1 MDKSYFLKIVILSF
15 LLSFIISCSYKFQSA
30 VNPWQEHSIKTVYIN
45 IITNN
50 SLRSGEEVHF
60 TSAFVKTFSRG
71 NKLKVVNDSKSA
83 DLVVNA
89 AIENIASTI
98 SSSTNVP
105 TLTQDKIASQTL
117 SDMVVATEYAATA
130 TVSVQLTKG
139 ENNHNP
145 KVPAV
150 LLVQN
155 FTRQKIYPANTQF
168 GLPGTTSVLI
178 NDSQFQMALNEIATG
193 ISADAYDTM
202 LEYF

>member
-1 MDKSYFLKIVILSF
+1 MNKSFYYHSIITISFFLN
-15 LLSFIISCSYKFQSA
+15 IIGCSYKFQSA
-30 VNPWQEHSIKTVYIN
+30 VNPWQEYSIKTVYIK
-45 IITNN
+45 IISNN
-50 SLRSGEEVHF
+50 SLRAGEEVHF

-71 NKLKVVNDSKSA
+71 NKLKVVNDSKNA
-83 DLVVNA
+83 DVVVNA
-89 AIENIASTI
+89 SIENIASTI

-105 TLTQDKIASQTL
+105 TLTQDKVASQKL
-117 SDMVVATEYAATA
+117 SDMVVATEYIATA
-130 TVSVQLTKG
+130 TVAVQLTKG
-139 ENNHNP
+139 ENNLNP
-145 KVPAV
+145 KIPSV

-178 NDSQFQMALNEIATG
+178 NDSQFQLALNEIATG